1 MLTKNQIKYIQ
12 SLGQKKCRDLEE
24 VFIGEGPRLV
34 DEMLRNKKCHVRH
47 IYAVGE
53 WIAANKDVVADEV
66 TEITPDEL
74 QKISQMKTPHEVL
87 ILVNKLRWK
96 GKIALTGK
104 ITLVLDGI
112 QDPGNLGTIIRTADW
127 FGITQVVCSP
137 ECADLYNPKVVQA
150 TMGSITRVRVEY
162 EDLYSFLQTNPGIP
176 VYAACMEGENVKNI
190 KKLEEGLIIIGNE
203 ARGISQ
209 ELMGLSHTKITI
221 RGTGDAESLNAAI
234 ATGIIL
240 SQVCNS

>member
-12 SLGQKKCRDLEE
+12 SLGQKKCRDLEDL
-24 VFIGEGPRLV
+24 FIGEGPRLV
-34 DEMLRNKKCHVRH
+34 DELMQNKNCHVRH
-47 IYAVGE
+47 VYAVAG
-53 WIAANKDVVADEV
+53 WLNVNKDIVADEV

-74 QKISQMKTPHEVL
+74 QKISQLKTPHEVL
-87 ILVNKLRWK
+87 ILANKLRWE
-96 GKIALTGK
+96 GELTLKGK

-150 TMGSITRVRVEY
+150 TMGSIARVRAEY
-162 EDLYSFLQTNPGIP
+162 EDLHTFLQSNPGIP
-176 VYAACMEGENVKNI
+176 VYAACMEGENVKSM
-190 KKLEEGLIIIGNE
+190 KKIEEGLIIIGNE

-209 ELMGLSHTKITI
+209 ELTELSHTKITI
-221 RGTGDAESLNAAI
+221 RGTGQAESLNAAI